1 MQGGCFKVKLCYYY
15 SKFQVK
21 YVEVVQ
27 YRQGNSFSSEG
38 QTEVQFN
45 SSWIFALFNKDICFT
60 YYPTVQCIHIG
71 HWTGLLNTKQ
81 YAVQPIYWTVILQDS
96 SKQSI
101 KYIIFFGNVVYCTG
115 LLPVL
120 LDGSKQSRQYSLLL
134 DSWSGNLFY
143 QTVTRQHVAKYLLDI
158 SHLQTVGSVVYF
170 SRLSLDS
177 SQKSIYQTAVRPRQE
192 AVYSLLNCLQTV
204 DSSYRKVLYLL
215 DNIQCRF
222 VLLDCDKT
230 AAGKVF
236 YQTLQYCR
244 HHQIHS
250 KQCSLFYQTSL
261 DSSYSKVF
269 YLTEVAY

>member
-1 MQGGCFKVKLCYYY
+1 MQKWYSMYMYKVIL
-15 SKFQVK
+15 FLQRD
-21 YVEVVQ
+21 
-27 YRQGNSFSSEG
+27 RQRYNLILVGFSLYL
-38 QTEVQFN
+38 
-45 SSWIFALFNKDICFT
+45 IKIYICFT

-101 KYIIFFGNVVYCTG
+101 KYILFFGNVVYCTG

-170 SRLSLDS
+170 TRLSLDS
-177 SQKSIYQTAVRPRQE
+177 SQKSIYQTAVRSRQE

-215 DNIQCRF
+215 DNIQCRLF
-222 VLLDCDKT
+222 YWTAIRQQLAKFFTRHYSTVDITRYIVSSAVYFIRLHQT
-230 AAGKVF
+230 AAIAKYF
-236 YQTLQYCR
+236 T
-244 HHQIHS
+244 
-250 KQCSLFYQTSL
+250 
-261 DSSYSKVF
+261 
-269 YLTEVAY
+269 